1 MTGDTGDDD
10 RLAGLF
16 REAASDGGAP
26 APGFDHGDVVATSR
40 RITARRRSAV
50 IGGAVALFAV
60 AGIGT
65 VVALPRGDT
74 STVSAA
80 APAPAQRAADA
91 AAPPAPA
98 APEAALG
105 CPGGA
110 GAPRGADDG
119 AGSAGAVAGG
129 AGSGGGAGAPR
140 GADDGASSTGGVAG
154 GAAPGGAGSPG
165 AANGGA
171 GGCAAGGSGS
181 GGGAGSGG
189 AAGPAAAAGAPLGP
203 GSTTCADRQD
213 PALRAL
219 LVEVLP
225 EAASAPAAAT
235 TDVCLPGSERYVSL
249 ELGGGVFTAAY
260 LPPGTVPSLAEG
272 ASSAPTASG
281 GTVIVSPPAAL
292 RDRAP
297 AVLQYLGPRL

>member
-50 IGGAVALFAV
+50 IGGALALFAV

-110 GAPRGADDG
+110 
-119 AGSAGAVAGG
+119 
-129 AGSGGGAGAPR
+129 
-140 GADDGASSTGGVAG
+140 
-154 GAAPGGAGSPG
+154 
-165 AANGGA
+165 
-171 GGCAAGGSGS
+171 
-181 GGGAGSGG
+181 
-189 AAGPAAAAGAPLGP
+189 
-203 GSTTCADRQD
+203 
-213 PALRAL
+213 
-219 LVEVLP
+219 
-225 EAASAPAAAT
+225 
-235 TDVCLPGSERYVSL
+235 
-249 ELGGGVFTAAY
+249 
-260 LPPGTVPSLAEG
+260 
-272 ASSAPTASG
+272 
-281 GTVIVSPPAAL
+281 
-292 RDRAP
+292 
-297 AVLQYLGPRL
+297 

>member
-10 RLAGLF
+10 RLAGMF

-50 IGGAVALFAV
+50 IGGALALFAV
-60 AGIGT
+60 AGVGT

-91 AAPPAPA
+91 AAPPAPPAAA

-119 AGSAGAVAGG
+119 VGSAGG
-129 AGSGGGAGAPR
+129 AGSAGGL
-140 GADDGASSTGGVAG
+140 AG
-154 GAAPGGAGSPG
+154 GAAPGAGAGSPG
-165 AANGGA
+165 AAGGCVARGAGA
-171 GGCAAGGSGS
+171 GG
-181 GGGAGSGG
+181 
-189 AAGPAAAAGAPLGP
+189 GPAAAGGAPLGP
-203 GSTTCADRQD
+203 GATTCADRQD

-219 LVEVLP
+219 LVQVPP
-225 EAASAPAAAT
+225 EAANARPAAT

-249 ELGGGVFTAAY
+249 QLGGGVFAVAY
-260 LPPGTVPSLAEG
+260 LPPGTVASLAPG
-272 ASSAPTASG
+272 ATSARTASG
-281 GTVIVSPPAAL
+281 GTVIVSPPPAL
-292 RDRAP
+292 NGRVP
-297 AVLQYLGPRL
+297 AVLQYLAPRL

>member
-50 IGGAVALFAV
+50 IGGALALFAV
-60 AGIGT
+60 AGVGT

-91 AAPPAPA
+91 AAPPAAA

-119 AGSAGAVAGG
+119 ST
-129 AGSGGGAGAPR
+129 SGGGA
-140 GADDGASSTGGVAG
+140 ASQG
-154 GAAPGGAGSPG
+154 GAGAGSPGAVGSVAPGAGSPG

-171 GGCAAGGSGS
+171 GGCVPGGS

-189 AAGPAAAAGAPLGP
+189 AAGPPAAVSAPLGP

-225 EAASAPAAAT
+225 EARSAPAAAT
-235 TDVCLPGSERYVSL
+235 TDVCLPGSQRYVSL
-249 ELGGGVFTAAY
+249 ELGGGVFTVAY
-260 LPPGTVPSLAEG
+260 LPPGTVASLVEG

-281 GTVIVSPPAAL
+281 GTVIVSPPPAL

>member
-50 IGGAVALFAV
+50 IGGALALFAV

-65 VVALPRGDT
+65 VVALPRADT

-110 GAPRGADDG
+110 GGG
-119 AGSAGAVAGG
+119 AGGCVAGG
-129 AGSGGGAGAPR
+129 AGSGGG
-140 GADDGASSTGGVAG
+140 T
-154 GAAPGGAGSPG
+154 
-165 AANGGA
+165 
-171 GGCAAGGSGS
+171 GSG
-181 GGGAGSGG
+181 A
-189 AAGPAAAAGAPLGP
+189 AAGPPVAVGAPLGP

-225 EAASAPAAAT
+225 EVASAPAAAT
-235 TDVCLPGSERYVSL
+235 TDVCLPGSERYVSV

-281 GTVIVSPPAAL
+281 GTVIVSPPPAL

-297 AVLQYLGPRL
+297 AILQYLGPRL

>member
-10 RLAGLF
+10 RLVGLF

-91 AAPPAPA
+91 AAPPAAA

-119 AGSAGAVAGG
+119 ASSAGG
-129 AGSGGGAGAPR
+129 AGSGGGA
-140 GADDGASSTGGVAG
+140 DDGAGSVRAVPARRAAWRG
-154 GAAPGGAGSPG
+154 GAAAGRRR
-165 AANGGA
+165 AARL
-171 GGCAAGGSGS
+171 AAW
-181 GGGAGSGG
+181 
-189 AAGPAAAAGAPLGP
+189 PAARAAVWRAVPGRVAAPGQAARP
-203 GSTTCADRQD
+203 GRSPPRVRRSGRAPR
-213 PALRAL
+213 PAPTGRTRRCGRCSSQ
-219 LVEVLP
+219 VLP

-260 LPPGTVPSLAEG
+260 LPPGTVPSLAPG

-281 GTVIVSPPAAL
+281 GTVIVSPPPAL

-297 AVLQYLGPRL
+297 AILQYLGPRL

>member
-91 AAPPAPA
+91 AAPPAPV

-105 CPGGA
+105 CP
-110 GAPRGADDG
+110 
-119 AGSAGAVAGG
+119 
-129 AGSGGGAGAPR
+129 GGAGAPR

-189 AAGPAAAAGAPLGP
+189 AAGPAAAVGAPLGP

-235 TDVCLPGSERYVSL
+235 TDVCLPGSERCVSL

>member
-50 IGGAVALFAV
+50 IGGALALFVV
-60 AGIGT
+60 AGVGT
-65 VVALPRGDT
+65 VVALPREDT
-74 STVSAA
+74 STTSAAAPAERAADRAA
-80 APAPAQRAADA
+80 APAPAPPALAAPAPA
-91 AAPPAPA
+91 AGGGSGGTESGSGAGAAGQPGAPPAP
-98 APEAALG
+98 
-105 CPGGA
+105 
-110 GAPRGADDG
+110 
-119 AGSAGAVAGG
+119 
-129 AGSGGGAGAPR
+129 
-140 GADDGASSTGGVAG
+140 
-154 GAAPGGAGSPG
+154 
-165 AANGGA
+165 
-171 GGCAAGGSGS
+171 
-181 GGGAGSGG
+181 
-189 AAGPAAAAGAPLGP
+189 PLGP

-213 PALRAL
+213 PALRGL

-249 ELGGGVFTAAY
+249 ELGGGVFTVAY
-260 LPPGTVPSLAEG
+260 LPPGTVASLPVG

-281 GTVIVSPPAAL
+281 GTVIVSPPPAL

-297 AVLQYLGPRL
+297 AILQYLGPRL